1 MRLTGITG
9 TGSGKLGSSVFSVT
23 SGTQIVRQYQPVVTN
38 PSTAQQVN
46 NRARLK
52 LMSQLSAV
60 MADVIAIPKNGMKSV
75 RNIFVQ
81 ENFKA
86 TAAANGVASV
96 DLAAIALTKGGM
108 QIPNVLAER
117 VEGTS
122 VSVALADKADQLVA
136 RVVYVMFYRNSAG
149 ELQLIDSAVVE
160 TAGENG
166 TFPYAF
172 PYQERDVVVYAYGI
186 FDKNAKATAKFGN
199 YAVTS
204 GTQVAA
210 LVADR
215 KINDNDFLLTKTRGI
230 FVAGEISVDVRKVTV
245 GSTNISTSG
254 TTSVP
259 YMAFGNI
266 MVKANGVD
274 GLYAS
279 ALVDGVRRTPVVFN
293 ADGSASLGLTN
304 LVGGEQIRIQIGTL
318 QGTAF
323 VPQFTYGGTA
333 VIAQQN
339 TSFSAV
345 TANGV
350 SISNSGRT
358 SIAIAAST
366 EIVAN
371 GSGVVGKY
379 LRVSVNGVAR
389 TPVAFNTLIPP
400 AKATDTL
407 SGLNVDDVV
416 TFQIGR
422 MVNGTFV
429 EDVAYGGSA
438 VIAEVPPVFSSVS
451 VNGQNVPSTGTTSV
465 VRTGNDTMNVTTQNA
480 INKYLAVLDGNNQV
494 KSVHA
499 ISANTINVQLSVAVG
514 DIVKLAIGTGSST
527 SSFVAQTNY
536 GGSIEFV
543 DAPAVHITSLRV
555 NGSEVNRSTTV
566 SPGSVLVVATTDIT
580 GETSDVFTFIKA
592 NTKPA
597 IGVAV
602 SNITERL
609 AVSNG
614 KVDGRATMENGV
626 VYWAAVGAWDETA
639 GTFTPVS
646 VFDYSLEGY
655 DGN

>member
-38 PSTAQQVN
+38 PSTAKQVN

-60 MADVIAIPKNGMKSV
+60 MADVIAIPKNGMQSA

-166 TFPYAF
+166 TFPYEF

-204 GTQVAA
+204 GTQVAS
-210 LVADR
+210 LIADR
-215 KINDNDFLLTKTRGI
+215 KISDADFLLTKTRGI
-230 FVAGEISVDVRKVTV
+230 FVAGDISIEIREVSVGNTDI
-245 GSTNISTSG
+245 NASG

-266 MVKANGVD
+266 MIKATDVD

-279 ALVDGVRRTPVVFN
+279 ALVDGVRVTPKIFD
-293 ADGSASLGLTN
+293 ADGSVSLGLTN
-304 LVGGEQIRIQIGTL
+304 LVGGEQIRIQVGTL

-345 TANGV
+345 TVNGV

-358 SIAIAAST
+358 SVATAASMD
-366 EIVAN
+366 IVAN

-389 TPVAFNTLIPP
+389 TPVAFQTVLSP
-400 AKATDTL
+400 ARATDTL
-407 SGLNVDDVV
+407 SGLLVDDVI

-429 EDVAYGGSA
+429 EDVAFGGSA

-465 VRTGNDTMNVTTQNA
+465 VRTGSDTMSVTTQNA

-543 DAPAVHITSLRV
+543 DAPAVHITTLRV
-555 NGSEVNRSTTV
+555 NGSQVTRSTTV
-566 SPGSVLVVATTDIT
+566 TPGSHAVVAATDIT

-592 NTKPA
+592 STKPA
-597 IGVAV
+597 VGVAV

-609 AVSNG
+609 AISNG
-614 KVDGRATMENGV
+614 QVDGRATFENHV
-626 VYWAAVGAWDETA
+626 VHWAALGAWDETA

-655 DGN
+655 EEE